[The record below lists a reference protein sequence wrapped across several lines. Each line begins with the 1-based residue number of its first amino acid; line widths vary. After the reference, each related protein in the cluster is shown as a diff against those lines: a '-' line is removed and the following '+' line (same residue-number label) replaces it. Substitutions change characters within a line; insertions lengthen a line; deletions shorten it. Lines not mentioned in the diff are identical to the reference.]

1 MSSTEVPVGER
12 TPAAPPRTASPP
24 ETDRP
29 PAPPSAAPGPDL
41 GDRPE
46 RRRVVSLVMAAIGLL
61 GIGLVLYAWRLP
73 PFVSAVQSTDNA
85 YVRGQVTVI
94 SPQGSG
100 YVVEVPVQ
108 DYAPV
113 RAGQLLARIDER
125 VYAQRVEQARA
136 ALAAQQATLANSVQQ
151 RASAE
156 ANVGQTAAQ
165 IASARAALAKAQAT
179 EQRTA
184 TLRRQ
189 GWVAQAALDQAEAAL
204 GQARAAVQQADA
216 ARAAAQQG
224 VTTAVV
230 GRQSLV
236 ANVQGAEA
244 ALHLAEIDLANTRVL
259 APQDGRLSEVGVRV
273 GQYVTAGTQ
282 LMSLV
287 PAQAWVIANF
297 KETQMARMRVGQ
309 PATVRVDALGHARLR
324 GVVQEISPAAGSEF
338 SVIRPDNATGNFTK
352 VAQRIPVR
360 IALAPDQPLAAR
372 LAPGMSVEASVDTR
386 R

>member
-29 PAPPSAAPGPDL
+29 PASPSAAPGPNL

-94 SPQGSG
+94 SPQVSG

-165 IASARAALAKAQAT
+165 IASARAALANAQAT

-204 GQARAAVQQADA
+204 GQARAAVQQAEA

>member
-204 GQARAAVQQADA
+204 GQARAAVQQAEA

>member
-94 SPQGSG
+94 SPQVSG

-204 GQARAAVQQADA
+204 GQARAAVQQAEA